1 MTPLPPPD
9 VPRDARR
16 RRRRAVDVWLRRLG
30 AGAVALALGLA
41 GLMLAAII
49 VASLPALTQTT
60 VRVDFEID
68 PTLVSRADP
77 AAGDFRA
84 IVSRGAAGLFPGA
97 PPAETS
103 AAQRILTPAA
113 TRILRQVV
121 LRNPDLI
128 GRRLALAVPAAD
140 PYDQLA
146 RDHVDRQAPEKRRQL
161 DDADIARFDRLK
173 ADGRVARSLNFG
185 LLLNGDSRFPEVAG
199 LAGAVTGSAMALAI
213 CLALSLPIGLATA
226 ILLVEFAP
234 RNRLTVV
241 IEANVNNL
249 AAVPPILYGLLGLAI
264 FITCFGLPRSSPL
277 VAGMVLALMTLPTV
291 VIATSL
297 ALRRVPMAIR
307 EAGFA
312 VGASRYQ
319 VVLHH
324 VLPLAL
330 PGILTGA
337 IAAISQAL
345 GEAAPLLLIGMN
357 AFVTSVPH
365 GVTEAAT
372 TLPTQILLWSE
383 SPQPGFVARAA
394 AAILVLLA
402 SLVALNGIAVLL
414 RHRAERRR

>member
-1 MTPLPPPD
+1 MTSLPPPD
-9 VPRDARR
+9 VRRDARR

-30 AGAVALALGLA
+30 AGAVAFALGLA

-68 PTLVSRADP
+68 PTLVSATDP

-84 IVSRGAAGLFPGA
+84 IVARGAAALFPDA
-97 PPAETS
+97 PPAEAS

-113 TRILRQVV
+113 MRILRKEV
-121 LRNPDLI
+121 LRHPDLI
-128 GRRLALAVPAAD
+128 GHRLALAVPAAD

-161 DDADIARFDRLK
+161 DDADIARFDRLT

-185 LLLNGDSRFPEVAG
+185 LLFNGDSRFPEVAG
-199 LAGAVTGSAMALAI
+199 LAGAITGSAMALAI
-213 CLALSLPIGLATA
+213 CLAICLPIGIATA
-226 ILLVEFAP
+226 ILMVEFAP

-324 VLPLAL
+324 VLPQAL
-330 PGILTGA
+330 PG
-337 IAAISQAL
+337 S
-345 GEAAPLLLIGMN
+345 
-357 AFVTSVPH
+357 
-365 GVTEAAT
+365 
-372 TLPTQILLWSE
+372 
-383 SPQPGFVARAA
+383 
-394 AAILVLLA
+394 
-402 SLVALNGIAVLL
+402 
-414 RHRAERRR
+414 

>member
-1 MTPLPPPD
+1 MTSLPPPD
-9 VPRDARR
+9 VRRDARR

-30 AGAVALALGLA
+30 AGAVVFALGLA
-41 GLMLAAII
+41 GLMLTAII

-68 PTLVSRADP
+68 PTLVSATDP

-84 IVSRGAAGLFPGA
+84 IVARGAAALFPDA
-97 PPAETS
+97 PPAEAS

-113 TRILRQVV
+113 TRILRQEV

-128 GRRLALAVPAAD
+128 GRRLALAVPAAG

-146 RDHVDRQAPEKRRQL
+146 RDHVDRQAPETRRQL
-161 DDADIARFDRLK
+161 DDADIARFDRLT

-185 LLLNGDSRFPEVAG
+185 LLFNGDSRFPEVAG
-199 LAGAVTGSAMALAI
+199 LAGAITGSAMALAI
-213 CLALSLPIGLATA
+213 CLAICLPIGIATA
-226 ILLVEFAP
+226 ILMVEFAP

-249 AAVPPILYGLLGLAI
+249 AAVPPILYGLLGLAV